1 LFSIFNCQ
9 KKKMMMRSVANN
21 AASTASR
28 QACRTLATQ
37 PPLTVEYPHAAPAVN
52 TEALPARK
60 TQVTTLANGLRVAS
74 EETHQLSSS
83 LSVIVDAGS
92 RYETDANNGV
102 SSFLAHMAF
111 KSTEIRSH
119 LRMVRDMEEVGGN
132 AGAESARDYIQYSAD
147 VMRADAELGVHMLAE
162 TIQLPKYAP
171 WDIASQKKV
180 IELEIKD
187 LSQDPSQVIFESVH
201 EAAFADH
208 SSLGRSKYCPERNLS
223 KINADM
229 MREFTD
235 NHYSPERMVLSGAG
249 IEHAELVG
257 LAEKFFGD
265 MPKGVPSGVEPV
277 QEKCQYVGGERR
289 VRMDSPLTHVA
300 LAFDGGNWHA
310 KDLFPVCVLNMLLG
324 GGGSFSAGGP
334 GKGMYS
340 RLYSNV
346 LNQHGW
352 VENASAFNSM
362 FNDAGLIG
370 VYGSSLPSHAG
381 RFIDVI
387 AAELV
392 GLANKKPDAE
402 ETSRAKNQLLSAVM
416 SSLDSR
422 VSVCED
428 IGRQILT
435 YGERKDM
442 PAITQ
447 EIMSV
452 TPEQIQAAAQR
463 ALSSEVTL
471 AAYGDV
477 SAIPSL
483 QTISNKFK

>member
-1 LFSIFNCQ
+1 
-9 KKKMMMRSVANN
+9 MMMRSVANS

-28 QACRTLATQ
+28 QACRTFATQ
-37 PPLTVEYPHAAPAVN
+37 PSLTSEFPHSIPAASE
-52 TEALPARK
+52 EAMPARH
-60 TQVTTLANGLRVAS
+60 TQVTTLSNGLRVAS
-74 EETHQLSSS
+74 EETYQLSSS

-92 RYETDANNGV
+92 RYEVDANNGV

-111 KSTEIRSH
+111 KSTENRSH

-147 VMRADAELGVHMLAE
+147 VMRSDAGRAMEMFAE
-162 TIQLPKYAP
+162 TIRMPKYAV
-171 WDIASQKKV
+171 WDITSQRK
-180 IELEIKD
+180 IMELEHEE

-208 SSLGRSKYCPERNLS
+208 SSLGRSKYCPQRNLA
-223 KINADM
+223 KIDAAM
-229 MREFTD
+229 MQEFTD
-235 NHYSPERMVLSGAG
+235 SHYSPDRMVISGAG
-249 IEHAELVG
+249 VEHGELVA

-265 MPKGVPSGVEPV
+265 MPKGVPSGIEPV
-277 QEKCQYVGGERR
+277 QEACKYVGGERR

-370 VYGSSLPSHAG
+370 VYGSSLPAHAG
-381 RFIDVI
+381 RFVDVI
-387 AAELV
+387 SRELV

-435 YGERKDM
+435 YGERKNM
-442 PAITQ
+442 PALTQ
-447 EIMSV
+447 QIMNV
-452 TPEQIQAAAQR
+452 TAEDIQAAAQR
-463 ALSSEVTL
+463 ALSSPVTM

-477 SAIPSL
+477 SAIQSL
-483 QTISNKFK
+483 DAISSKFK